1 VVRGNILTLILD
13 MNNTDSLALL
23 RKALADR
30 RKAKAL
36 ALRLAEAKANA
47 MEAEY
52 GFTASLDFR
61 GKASDLKADLN
72 RITPVKG

>member
-1 VVRGNILTLILD
+1 MTSSS
-13 MNNTDSLALL
+13 SLLLL

-36 ALRLAEAKANA
+36 ALRLADRKAEA
-47 MEAEY
+47 MEKEY
-52 GFTASLDFR
+52 GFKASLDFR
-61 GKASDLKADLN
+61 SEADTLRDGLN

>member
-1 VVRGNILTLILD
+1 
-13 MNNTDSLALL
+13 MNNSSDSLALL

-36 ALRLAEAKANA
+36 ALRLAEAKASA

-52 GFTASLDFR
+52 GFTASLDLR
-61 GKASDLKADLN
+61 GKASDLRASLA
-72 RITPVKG
+72 RLTPSKE

>member
-1 VVRGNILTLILD
+1 MTSSS
-13 MNNTDSLALL
+13 SLLLL

-36 ALRLAEAKANA
+36 ALRLADAKAKA

-61 GKASDLKADLN
+61 VKANDLRASLA
-72 RITPVKG
+72 RLTPSKE

>member
-1 VVRGNILTLILD
+1 MT
-13 MNNTDSLALL
+13 NTSSLSLL

-36 ALRLAEAKANA
+36 ALKLAEAKASS
-47 MEAEY
+47 MESVY

-61 GKASDLKADLN
+61 GKASELRDSLN
-72 RITPVKG
+72 RLTPSKE

>member
-1 VVRGNILTLILD
+1 MTSS
-13 MNNTDSLALL
+13 DSLALL

-52 GFTASLDFR
+52 GFKASLDFR
-61 GKASDLKADLN
+61 CKASDLKADLN

>member
-1 VVRGNILTLILD
+1 
-13 MNNTDSLALL
+13 MNNSSSLLLL

-36 ALRLAEAKANA
+36 ALKLAEAKANA

-52 GFTASLDFR
+52 GFKASLDFR
-61 GKASDLKADLN
+61 SEADSIRDGLN

>member
-1 VVRGNILTLILD
+1 MT
-13 MNNTDSLALL
+13 NTSSLALL

-36 ALRLAEAKANA
+36 ALRLAEAKASS
-47 MEAEY
+47 MESAY

-61 GKASDLKADLN
+61 GKVSDLRDSLARL
-72 RITPVKG
+72 TPSKE